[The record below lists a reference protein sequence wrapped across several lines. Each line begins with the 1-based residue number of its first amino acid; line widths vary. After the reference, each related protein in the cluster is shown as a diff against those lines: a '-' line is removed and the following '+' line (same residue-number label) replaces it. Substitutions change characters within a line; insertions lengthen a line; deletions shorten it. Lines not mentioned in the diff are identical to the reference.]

1 MIHSQYMK
9 ITILT
14 LTIFLSCTTQWMKA
28 QTNPALAK
36 SGIPI
41 EMLFPGGKTK
51 ALILSYDD
59 GRTDDRK
66 LVKLLNDY
74 NLIGTFHLNSNKLGT
89 TDYLTKAEIKD
100 LFKGHEVSVHS
111 ANHPNLTTLSKVDI
125 VYEIAEDR
133 KELER
138 LIGFPV
144 RGMAYP
150 FGNNNDVVIDAIS
163 GLGIEYARTVDD
175 TYNFKIPENFLK
187 WHPSVHQFAKA
198 YWEPNNPENDKK
210 ELNIF
215 YKLITDFIT
224 TKELALLDVWGHSW
238 EYQTRWDEVD
248 KFFKMIANNN
258 DICYTT
264 QIAVVDYINAFR
276 NLKFSVDKSMVTNL
290 SSIAITI
297 KKNGTIYEIKGGS
310 TLTLKD

>member
-1 MIHSQYMK
+1 MK
-9 ITILT
+9 NIILSLT
-14 LTIFLSCTTQWMKA
+14 FLLCLTIQSMKA
-28 QTNPALAK
+28 QANPVLAK

-41 EMLFPGGKTK
+41 EMLFPEGKTK

-59 GRTDDRK
+59 GRADDRR

-89 TDYLTKAEIKD
+89 NDYLTKSEIKD

-125 VYEIAEDR
+125 VYEVAEDR

-138 LIGFPV
+138 LIGIPV

-175 TYNFKIPENFLK
+175 TYNFSIPKEFLK
-187 WHPSVHQFAKA
+187 WHPSIHQFAKA
-198 YWEPNNPENDKK
+198 FWEPNNPENDKK
-210 ELNIF
+210 ELDSF
-215 YKLITDFIT
+215 YQLITSFLT

-238 EYQTRWDEVD
+238 EYQTRWEEVD
-248 KFFKMIANNN
+248 KFFKMVANNKA
-258 DICYTT
+258 IYYTT
-264 QIAVVDYINAFR
+264 QIAVVDYINAYR

-290 SSIAITI
+290 SAIDIYI
-297 KKNGTIYEIKGGS
+297 KKNNNVYAIKGGS
-310 TLTLKD
+310 TMFLKD